1 MPNNAYRS
9 DLIDLELTIIAMT
22 PLAVAVK
29 NDRAVTVWLP
39 RSLIEVDGEIIKG
52 QPATITLP
60 EWLAEDREL
69 S

>member
-39 RSLIEVDGEIIKG
+39 RSQIEIDGDPIPG
-52 QPATITLP
+52 QPTTITMP